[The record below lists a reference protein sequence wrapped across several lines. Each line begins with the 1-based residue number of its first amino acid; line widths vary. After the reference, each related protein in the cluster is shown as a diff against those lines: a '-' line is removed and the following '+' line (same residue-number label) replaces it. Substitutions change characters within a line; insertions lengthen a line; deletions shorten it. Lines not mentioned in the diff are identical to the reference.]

1 MEPYRVMCV
10 SCDEQG
16 SVGSNAGMFFSAE
29 KYTEGIAPLP
39 SPIVGVI
46 VKPNT
51 LPKGCTMITV
61 TIMPEICDANCDED

>member
-1 MEPYRVMCV
+1 
-10 SCDEQG
+10 
-16 SVGSNAGMFFSAE
+16 MFFSAE